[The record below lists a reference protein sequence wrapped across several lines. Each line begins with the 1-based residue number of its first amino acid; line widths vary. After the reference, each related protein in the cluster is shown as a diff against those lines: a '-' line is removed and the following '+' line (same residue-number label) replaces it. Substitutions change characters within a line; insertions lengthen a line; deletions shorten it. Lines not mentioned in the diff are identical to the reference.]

1 MNERAPNIIE
11 VLSDQKRPKMYLLG
25 FVGFTTLQL
34 ILTSIVPA
42 RFVWIVGTVIL
53 GLVVTLAFVVSKRD
67 EKKLAIEKL
76 RRKEELAAADARS
89 VAEMTIEKEKHQVA
103 LDEIRKRVAT
113 PSVSVQSKPR
123 RGLIVPVSK
132 TNRKGDL
139 YTSTSAFT
147 ASLYH
152 CQPDDESGRCRVLK
166 DLWLIHSS
174 EPTSIDTETPQVDDG
189 TLTSFAVARLLRMD
203 FAKRGVRVHAVEID
217 SQNDAHGVFLRTMR
231 VYREAEEEYGLKET
245 EIVSDITGGTKPMT
259 TGIALAGIPAARDL
273 QYLEPIVKGRERTEG
288 IEDIPHKPAKH
299 EPMLV
304 DIQFVSAAELLRQE
318 AVLMRDSLAGGA

>member
-11 VLSDQKRPKMYLLG
+11 VLSDPTSPATWLMGTVGLLA
-25 FVGFTTLQL
+25 LHN

-42 RFVWIVGTVIL
+42 RFISSAGTVFL
-53 GLVVTLAFVVSKRD
+53 GLVLIWGFVVSK
-67 EKKLAIEKL
+67 KKGQKLATETL

-89 VAEMTIEKEKHQVA
+89 VAEMAREKEKHQKA
-103 LDEIRKRVAT
+103 LDEIKKRVAT

-152 CQPDDESGRCRVLK
+152 CQPDDESGRCQVLK
-166 DLWLIHSS
+166 HLWLIYSP
-174 EPTSIDTETPQVDDG
+174 EPTSIDSGTPQADDD
-189 TLTSFAVARLLRMD
+189 TLSSFAVARLLRMD
-203 FAKRGVRVHAVEID
+203 FARRGVQVHPVEID
-217 SQNDAHGVFLRTMR
+217 SQNDAHGVFLRTIR
-231 VYREAEEEYGLKET
+231 AYREAEEYGLKET

-273 QYLEPIVKGRERTEG
+273 QYLEPIVPGHERTEG